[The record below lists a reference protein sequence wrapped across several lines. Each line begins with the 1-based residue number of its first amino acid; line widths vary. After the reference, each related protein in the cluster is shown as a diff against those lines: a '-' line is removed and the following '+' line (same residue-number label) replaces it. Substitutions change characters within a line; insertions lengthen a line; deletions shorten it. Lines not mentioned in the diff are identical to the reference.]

1 MWGLE
6 DMLIEDIENTDRF
19 LFIFEWLMAIMSR
32 YLCPMPFGLVHIEHG
47 DKNEL
52 GDAYGA
58 KEAAEQLVSMTT
70 HLKKAFRNTDLVAR
84 IGSDFWIVVPYT
96 PATEKVQDKVRS
108 IIRDSEH
115 EGLKTAAQNASI
127 FSFPSED
134 EALNQKLTE
143 LSGAEFLTY
152 LKKNRHTLPSQI
164 LTLD

>member
-1 MWGLE
+1 M
-6 DMLIEDIENTDRF
+6 
-19 LFIFEWLMAIMSR
+19 
-32 YLCPMPFGLVHIEHG
+32 
-47 DKNEL
+47 
-52 GDAYGA
+52 
-58 KEAAEQLVSMTT
+58 
-70 HLKKAFRNTDLVAR
+70 
-84 IGSDFWIVVPYT
+84 PYT

>member
-70 HLKKAFRNTDLVAR
+70 HLKKAFEIRIWSLGLEVAFGLLCR
-84 IGSDFWIVVPYT
+84 IRQP
-96 PATEKVQDKVRS
+96 
-108 IIRDSEH
+108 
-115 EGLKTAAQNASI
+115 LKRFRIKCEASFVI
-127 FSFPSED
+127 
-134 EALNQKLTE
+134 
-143 LSGAEFLTY
+143 LSMKA
-152 LKKNRHTLPSQI
+152 
-164 LTLD
+164 